1 MKEFKS
7 NIYILVLTL
16 MTCIKVLLHHLLLH
30 FNDLYKSTFTPSRL
44 KQLETRTWL
53 YQDYRL
59 ETVTNMLAK

>member
-1 MKEFKS
+1 MDWFL
-7 NIYILVLTL
+7 YDRDLRHARVQ
-16 MTCIKVLLHHLLLH
+16 IKQLHSSSY

-59 ETVTNMLAK
+59 ETVINMLAK